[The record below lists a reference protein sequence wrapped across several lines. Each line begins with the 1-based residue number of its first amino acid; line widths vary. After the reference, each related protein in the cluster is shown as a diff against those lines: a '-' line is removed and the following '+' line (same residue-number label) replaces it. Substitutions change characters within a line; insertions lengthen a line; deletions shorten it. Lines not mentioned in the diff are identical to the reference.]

1 MKKQDLEALAEKFV
15 SVSTTTTKDDNLLL
29 ILRGVSKEGRALAR
43 ACKNHAESVGAQ
55 ATIVERGSAYMNK
68 VLTNSSVA
76 KLEQLAQQEL
86 ELVQPFT
93 TNINI
98 CEDADL
104 SLITH
109 DQSAYKKALRPAQNH
124 RINNSRWLVVN
135 APSAAFANAC
145 DMEKPEFDEFY
156 KKVCLLDYSRMAKA
170 VMPLK
175 EFMDQAQ
182 KVHIVGPG
190 TDLQFSIDGLRSQ
203 PCVGERNVPDGE
215 CYTAPV
221 KMSVNGQIAFGPSVY
236 DGKTFSRIDL
246 RYTEG
251 YITAATAGN
260 SSETEELNRILNRD
274 AGARFTGEFA
284 IGFNPH
290 ITAPVG
296 DILFDEKQAK
306 SIHIAQG
313 QAYEG
318 ATDNGNRSSVHWDMV
333 HSQAPEHGGGQIWV
347 DDKLIRQDGLFID
360 TILEGLN
367 PENLI

>member
-1 MKKQDLEALAEKFV
+1 MNKNDLATLAEKFV
-15 SVSTTTTKDDNLLL
+15 SVSTSTAKDDNLLL

-43 ACKNHAESVGAQ
+43 ACKAHAESVGAQ

-68 VLTNSSVA
+68 ILANASTA
-76 KLEQLAQQEL
+76 KIEQLAEQEL

-98 CEDADL
+98 CDDADL
-104 SLITH
+104 SLITG
-109 DQSAYKKALRPAQNH
+109 DQSAYKKAMRPAQNY

-135 APSAAFANAC
+135 APSAAFADAC
-145 DMEKPEFDEFY
+145 GMDKPEFNEFY

-175 EFMDQAQ
+175 EFMDQTQ
-182 KVHIVGPG
+182 KVQIIGPG
-190 TDLQFSIDGLRSQ
+190 TDLTGYKRNLKSK

-215 CYTAPV
+215 CYTAFE
-221 KMSVNGQIAFGPSVY
+221 KYSLNGQIAFGPSVY
-236 DGKTFSRIDL
+236 DGKSFSRIDL
-246 RYTEG
+246 RYTRG

-260 SSETEELNRILNRD
+260 AAETQELNRILNRD

-284 IGFNPH
+284 IGFNPY
-290 ITAPVG
+290 ITKPVG

-318 ATDNGNRSSVHWDMV
+318 DTDNGNRSSVHWDMV
-333 HSQAPEHGGGQIWV
+333 HSQAPEHGGGQIWM
-347 DDKLIRQDGLFID
+347 DDKLIRLDGQFI
-360 TILEGLN
+360 IPELQGLN

>member
-1 MKKQDLEALAEKFV
+1 MNKQDLQALAEKFV
-15 SVSTTTTKDDNLLL
+15 SVSTATKENDNLLI
-29 ILRGVSKEGRALAR
+29 ILRGVTKEGRALGR
-43 ACKNHAESVGAQ
+43 ACKAHAENIGAQ

-68 VLTNSSVA
+68 VLNSSTT
-76 KLEQLAQQEL
+76 KFETLGQQEL

-98 CEDADL
+98 CDDADL
-104 SLITH
+104 GLITG
-109 DQSAYKKALRPAQNH
+109 DQTAYKKAVRPAVNH
-124 RINNSRWLVVN
+124 RINNTRWLVVN
-135 APSAAFANAC
+135 APSAAFADAC
-145 DMEKPEFDEFY
+145 GMDKPEFNEFY

-175 EFMDQAQ
+175 EFMDQAK

-190 TDLQFSIDGLRSQ
+190 TDLQFSIDGLMSQ

-215 CYTAPV
+215 CYTAPE
-221 KMSVNGQIAFGPSVY
+221 KFSLNGQIAFGPSVY
-236 DGKTFSRIDL
+236 DGKTFSRIDV
-246 RYTEG
+246 RYTNG

-260 SSETEELNRILNRD
+260 VAETEELNRILNRD

-290 ITAPVG
+290 ITRPIG

-318 ATDNGNRSSVHWDMV
+318 DTDNGNRSSVHWDMV

-347 DDKLIRQDGLFID
+347 DDKLIRQDGLFIVPE
-360 TILEGLN
+360 LEGLN
-367 PENLI
+367 PDNLI